1 MKEKIQK
8 VYSKVQ
14 SFISKH
20 NFLFM
25 LIIIITTVIAKTV
38 YVKLSP
44 YDSLWVFGNIYKLAT
59 GKVIYKD
66 VNIIT
71 TPFFYESGKVL
82 FNIFGKNYQS
92 LQIYNVIICTILY
105 VIIYQI
111 LRTLEIKKGVA
122 SLFTISMVVITEDFI
137 RASASYNGLATLLF
151 LVGLLIALKDRDKQT
166 SFIKQGIII
175 ALIILTNQKMA
186 AGYIISYIAYELIKN
201 INIKAKKKTQKQNI
215 KNSKLEQKQN
225 IKNFKLEQKQNI
237 KHSQLEH
244 EQENNEFNQTELV
257 IEKNKDEE
265 KESKTD
271 NSIKIKVAI
280 KLILKS
286 ALVAISICSV
296 FVLYELLSNNL
307 ENFIS
312 LCILGLK
319 DFKQNIAL
327 SNLTITY
334 LITFI
339 ITIVISVL
347 VIKNIKDEKIK
358 LNIKIMLTFATGSLV
373 LVYPIFNQYHASLAI
388 IASELLIMY
397 ALYEILKDLFDGESI
412 QKIINLVA
420 TILITVL
427 MIINV
432 SEIIRYANAR
442 ERSGIFKGAIFEDEL
457 KENVKNVDNYLIEKQ
472 KEGKNI
478 VVVSIYAM
486 FYTLDL
492 NIDNYYFDMPLRG
505 NFGKDGT
512 SKMIEKLKNLDNNTI
527 ILIDNDETKYTIY
540 QFQEELKE
548 YVKQNCKYIEQI
560 ENFDVYLKSN

>member
-8 VYSKVQ
+8 AYSKVQ

-38 YVKLSP
+38 YVKLIP

-82 FNIFGKNYQS
+82 FNFLGKNYQS

-151 LVGLLIALKDRDKQT
+151 LAGLLIALKDRDKQT

-225 IKNFKLEQKQNI
+225 IRNSKFEQK
-237 KHSQLEH
+237 L
-244 EQENNEFNQTELV
+244 ENNEFNQTELV

-280 KLILKS
+280 KSILKS

-397 ALYEILKDLFDGESI
+397 ALYEILKDLFDGDNI

-442 ERSGIFKGAIFEDEL
+442 ERSGIFKGAIFENEL

-512 SKMIEKLKNLDNNTI
+512 SGMLEKLKNLDNNTI

>member
-1 MKEKIQK
+1 MKEKLK
-8 VYSKVQ
+8 KVQ
-14 SFISKH
+14 SFIKKH
-20 NFLFM
+20 SLLFM
-25 LIIIITTVIAKTV
+25 FIIIITTVIAKTV

-71 TPFFYESGKVL
+71 TPIFYESGKVL
-82 FNIFGKNYQS
+82 LNIFGKNYQS

-122 SLFTISMVVITEDFI
+122 SLFTICMVVITEDFI

-175 ALIILTNQKMA
+175 ALIVLTNQKMA

-215 KNSKLEQKQN
+215 KNSKLEQKQ
-225 IKNFKLEQKQNI
+225 
-237 KHSQLEH
+237 
-244 EQENNEFNQTELV
+244 ENNEFNQIELV

-280 KLILKS
+280 KSILKS

-296 FVLYELLSNNL
+296 FVLYELLNNNL

-397 ALYEILKDLFDGESI
+397 ALYEILKDLFDGDNI

-442 ERSGIFKGAIFEDEL
+442 ERNGIFKGAIFEDEL

-540 QFQEELKE
+540 QFPEELKE

>member
-25 LIIIITTVIAKTV
+25 LIIIITTVVAKTV
-38 YVKLSP
+38 YVKLRP

-82 FNIFGKNYQS
+82 FNFFGENYQS

-215 KNSKLEQKQN
+215 KN
-225 IKNFKLEQKQNI
+225 FKLEQKQNI
-237 KHSQLEH
+237 INSKLEQ

-280 KLILKS
+280 KSILKS

-339 ITIVISVL
+339 ITIVISEL

-373 LVYPIFNQYHASLAI
+373 LVYPIFNEYHASLAI

-397 ALYEILKDLFDGESI
+397 TLYEILKDLFDGDSI

>member
-38 YVKLSP
+38 YVKLRP

-122 SLFTISMVVITEDFI
+122 SLFTISMVVITENFI

-225 IKNFKLEQKQNI
+225 IKNSKLEQ
-237 KHSQLEH
+237 
-244 EQENNEFNQTELV
+244 EQEDNEFNQTELV
-257 IEKNKDEE
+257 IEKDKDEE

-280 KLILKS
+280 KSILKS

-373 LVYPIFNQYHASLAI
+373 LVYPIFNEYHASLAI

-397 ALYEILKDLFDGESI
+397 ALYEILKDLFDGDSV

-512 SKMIEKLKNLDNNTI
+512 SRMIEKLKNLDNNTI

>member
-71 TPFFYESGKVL
+71 TPIFYESGKVL
-82 FNIFGKNYQS
+82 LNIFGKNYQS

-111 LRTLEIKKGVA
+111 LRTLAIKKGVA
-122 SLFTISMVVITEDFI
+122 SLFTICMVVITEDFI

-151 LVGLLIALKDRDKQT
+151 LAGLLIALKDRDKQT

-201 INIKAKKKTQKQNI
+201 INTKANKKKQKQNI
-215 KNSKLEQKQN
+215 KNSKLEQK
-225 IKNFKLEQKQNI
+225 L
-237 KHSQLEH
+237 
-244 EQENNEFNQTELV
+244 ENNELNQTELM
-257 IEKNKDEE
+257 IEKNRDEE
-265 KESKTD
+265 NESKTD

-280 KLILKS
+280 KSILKS

-373 LVYPIFNQYHASLAI
+373 LVYPIFNEYHASLAI

-397 ALYEILKDLFDGESI
+397 ALYETLKDLFDGDSI

-432 SEIIRYANAR
+432 SEIIKYANAR

-457 KENVKNVDNYLIEKQ
+457 KENIKNVDNYLIEKQ

-512 SKMIEKLKNLDNNTI
+512 FGMIEKLKNLDNNTI

-540 QFQEELKE
+540 QFPEELKE

>member
-151 LVGLLIALKDRDKQT
+151 LAGLLIALKDRDKQT

-215 KNSKLEQKQN
+215 T
-225 IKNFKLEQKQNI
+225 NFKLEQKQNI
-237 KHSQLEH
+237 KNSKLEH

-265 KESKTD
+265 KKSKTD

-280 KLILKS
+280 KSILKS

-347 VIKNIKDEKIK
+347 IIKNIKDEKIK

-397 ALYEILKDLFDGESI
+397 ALYEILKDLFDGDSV

-427 MIINV
+427 MLINV
-432 SEIIRYANAR
+432 SEIIRYTNAR

-457 KENVKNVDNYLIEKQ
+457 KENVKKVDNYLIEKQ

>member
-1 MKEKIQK
+1 MKEKTQK

-71 TPFFYESGKVL
+71 TPIFYESGKVL

-201 INIKAKKKTQKQNI
+201 INIKAKKKTQKQNT
-215 KNSKLEQKQN
+215 
-225 IKNFKLEQKQNI
+225 KNFKLEQKQNI
-237 KHSQLEH
+237 KNSKLEQK
-244 EQENNEFNQTELV
+244 QENNEFNQTELV

-280 KLILKS
+280 KSILKS

-373 LVYPIFNQYHASLAI
+373 LVYPIFNEYHASLAI

-397 ALYEILKDLFDGESI
+397 ALYEILKDLFDGDSI

>member
-14 SFISKH
+14 SFISEH

-38 YVKLSP
+38 YVKLRP

-151 LVGLLIALKDRDKQT
+151 LAGLLIALKDRDKQT

-201 INIKAKKKTQKQNI
+201 INIKAKKKK
-215 KNSKLEQKQN
+215 QKQN

-237 KHSQLEH
+237 KNSKF
-244 EQENNEFNQTELV
+244 EQKLENNEFNQTELV
-257 IEKNKDEE
+257 IEKSKDEE
-265 KESKTD
+265 KKSKTD

-280 KLILKS
+280 KSILKS

-358 LNIKIMLTFATGSLV
+358 LNIKIMLTFATGALV
-373 LVYPIFNQYHASLAI
+373 LVYPIFNEYHASLAI

-397 ALYEILKDLFDGESI
+397 ALYEILKDLFDGDSI

>member
-1 MKEKIQK
+1 
-8 VYSKVQ
+8 
-14 SFISKH
+14 
-20 NFLFM
+20 M

-38 YVKLSP
+38 YVKLRP

-59 GKVIYKD
+59 GKIIYKD

-82 FNIFGKNYQS
+82 FNIFGENYQS

-122 SLFTISMVVITEDFI
+122 SLFTICMVVITKDFI

-175 ALIILTNQKMA
+175 ALIVLTNQKMA
-186 AGYIISYIAYELIKN
+186 AGYMISYIAYELIKN
-201 INIKAKKKTQKQNI
+201 INTKAKKKKQKQNI
-215 KNSKLEQKQN
+215 KNSKLEQK
-225 IKNFKLEQKQNI
+225 L
-237 KHSQLEH
+237 
-244 EQENNEFNQTELV
+244 ENNEFNQTELV
-257 IEKNKDEE
+257 IEKNRDEE
-265 KESKTD
+265 NESKPD

-280 KLILKS
+280 KSILKS

-327 SNLTITY
+327 SNITITY

-373 LVYPIFNQYHASLAI
+373 LVYPIFNEYHASLAI

-397 ALYEILKDLFDGESI
+397 ALYEILKDLFDGDSI

-442 ERSGIFKGAIFEDEL
+442 ERNGIFKGAIFEDEL

>member
-20 NFLFM
+20 NFFFM

-38 YVKLSP
+38 YVKLRP

-59 GKVIYKD
+59 GKIIYKD

-151 LVGLLIALKDRDKQT
+151 LAGLLIALKDRDKQT

-186 AGYIISYIAYELIKN
+186 AGYIISYIVYELIKN
-201 INIKAKKKTQKQNI
+201 INIKVKKNTQKQNI

-225 IKNFKLEQKQNI
+225 IKNSKFEQK
-237 KHSQLEH
+237 L
-244 EQENNEFNQTELV
+244 ENNEFNQTELV

-271 NSIKIKVAI
+271 NSIKMKVAI
-280 KLILKS
+280 KSILKS

-347 VIKNIKDEKIK
+347 VIKNIKGEKIK

-397 ALYEILKDLFDGESI
+397 ALYEILKDLFDGDSV

-427 MIINV
+427 MLINV
-432 SEIIRYANAR
+432 SEIIRYTNAR

-457 KENVKNVDNYLIEKQ
+457 KENVKKVDNYLIEKQ

>member
-122 SLFTISMVVITEDFI
+122 SLFTICMVVITEDFI

-215 KNSKLEQKQN
+215 KNSKLEQKQ
-225 IKNFKLEQKQNI
+225 
-237 KHSQLEH
+237 
-244 EQENNEFNQTELV
+244 ENNELNQTELV

-265 KESKTD
+265 KESKTN

-280 KLILKS
+280 KSILKS

-358 LNIKIMLTFATGSLV
+358 LNIKIMLTFATGALV
-373 LVYPIFNQYHASLAI
+373 LVYPIFNEYHASLAI
-388 IASELLIMY
+388 ITSELLIMY
-397 ALYEILKDLFDGESI
+397 ALYEILKDLFDGDNI

-442 ERSGIFKGAIFEDEL
+442 ERSGIFKGAIFEEEL
-457 KENVKNVDNYLIEKQ
+457 KENIKNVDNYLIEKQ

-540 QFQEELKE
+540 QFPEELKE

>member
-20 NFLFM
+20 NFFFM

-38 YVKLSP
+38 YVKLRP

-59 GKVIYKD
+59 GKIIYKD

-201 INIKAKKKTQKQNI
+201 INIKAKKKKQKQNI
-215 KNSKLEQKQN
+215 KNSKLEH
-225 IKNFKLEQKQNI
+225 EQK
-237 KHSQLEH
+237 
-244 EQENNEFNQTELV
+244 NNEFNQTELV
-257 IEKNKDEE
+257 TEKNKDEE

-280 KLILKS
+280 KSILKS

-373 LVYPIFNQYHASLAI
+373 LVYPIFNEYHASLAI

-397 ALYEILKDLFDGESI
+397 ALYEILKDLFDGDSI

-505 NFGKDGT
+505 NFGKDGI

>member
-1 MKEKIQK
+1 MKEKLK
-8 VYSKVQ
+8 KVQ
-14 SFISKH
+14 SFIKKH
-20 NFLFM
+20 SLLFM
-25 LIIIITTVIAKTV
+25 FIIIITTVIAKTV

-71 TPFFYESGKVL
+71 TPIFYESGKVL
-82 FNIFGKNYQS
+82 LNIFGKNYQS

-175 ALIILTNQKMA
+175 ALIVLTNQKMA
-186 AGYIISYIAYELIKN
+186 VGYIISYIAYELIKN
-201 INIKAKKKTQKQNI
+201 INIKVKKNTQKQNIKHSKLEQKHNI
-215 KNSKLEQKQN
+215 KNSKLEQK
-225 IKNFKLEQKQNI
+225 
-237 KHSQLEH
+237 
-244 EQENNEFNQTELV
+244 QENNEFNQTELV
-257 IEKNKDEE
+257 IEKSRDEE
-265 KESKTD
+265 NESKPD

-280 KLILKS
+280 KSILKS

-373 LVYPIFNQYHASLAI
+373 LVYPIFNEYHASLAI

-397 ALYEILKDLFDGESI
+397 ALYEILKDLFDGDSI

-432 SEIIRYANAR
+432 SEIIKFANAR

-457 KENVKNVDNYLIEKQ
+457 KENIKNVDNYLIEKQ

-512 SKMIEKLKNLDNNTI
+512 SGMIEKLKNLDNNTI

-540 QFQEELKE
+540 QFPEELKE

>member
-71 TPFFYESGKVL
+71 TPIFYESGKVL
-82 FNIFGKNYQS
+82 LNIFGKNYQS

-137 RASASYNGLATLLF
+137 RASASYNELATLLF

-201 INIKAKKKTQKQNI
+201 INTKAKKKKQKQNI
-215 KNSKLEQKQN
+215 KNSKLEQK
-225 IKNFKLEQKQNI
+225 L
-237 KHSQLEH
+237 
-244 EQENNEFNQTELV
+244 ENNEFNQTELV
-257 IEKNKDEE
+257 IEKSRDEE
-265 KESKTD
+265 NESKID

-280 KLILKS
+280 KSILKS
-286 ALVAISICSV
+286 ALVAISICSI

-373 LVYPIFNQYHASLAI
+373 LVYPIFNEYHASLAI

-397 ALYEILKDLFDGESI
+397 ALYEILKDLFDGDSI
-412 QKIINLVA
+412 QKIIKLVA

-432 SEIIRYANAR
+432 SEIVKYEKAR
-442 ERSGIFKGAIFEDEL
+442 EKSGIFKGAIFEDEL
-457 KENVKNVDNYLIEKQ
+457 KENIKNVDNYLIEKQ

-486 FYTLDL
+486 LYTLDL

-512 SKMIEKLKNLDNNTI
+512 TGMIEKLKKLDQNTI
-527 ILIDNDETKYTIY
+527 ILIENTEKTKHTIY
-540 QFQEELKE
+540 QFPEELKE
-548 YVKQNCKYIEQI
+548 YVKQNYKYIEQI

>member
-151 LVGLLIALKDRDKQT
+151 LAGLLIALKDRDKQT

-201 INIKAKKKTQKQNI
+201 INIKAKKKKQKQNI
-215 KNSKLEQKQN
+215 ENSKLEQKQN
-225 IKNFKLEQKQNI
+225 IKNSKFEQK
-237 KHSQLEH
+237 L
-244 EQENNEFNQTELV
+244 ENNEFNQTELV

-280 KLILKS
+280 KSILKS

-347 VIKNIKDEKIK
+347 VIKNIKGEKIK

-397 ALYEILKDLFDGESI
+397 ALYEILKDLFDGDSV

-427 MIINV
+427 MLINV
-432 SEIIRYANAR
+432 SEIIRYTNAR

-478 VVVSIYAM
+478 AVVSIYAM

-492 NIDNYYFDMPLRG
+492 NIDNYYFDMPLKG
-505 NFGKDGT
+505 NFGKDGI

>member
-38 YVKLSP
+38 YVKLRP

-201 INIKAKKKTQKQNI
+201 IKAKKKK
-215 KNSKLEQKQN
+215 QKQN
-225 IKNFKLEQKQNI
+225 IKNFKLEQKQNT
-237 KHSQLEH
+237 KNSKF
-244 EQENNEFNQTELV
+244 EQKLENNEFNQTELV
-257 IEKNKDEE
+257 TEKNKDEE

-280 KLILKS
+280 KSILKS

-373 LVYPIFNQYHASLAI
+373 LVYPIFNEYHASLAI

-397 ALYEILKDLFDGESI
+397 ALYEILKDLFDGDSI

-432 SEIIRYANAR
+432 SEIIKYANVR

-512 SKMIEKLKNLDNNTI
+512 SRMIEKLKNLDNNTI

>member
-25 LIIIITTVIAKTV
+25 LIIIITTVVAKTV
-38 YVKLSP
+38 YVKLRP

-59 GKVIYKD
+59 GKIIYKD

-122 SLFTISMVVITEDFI
+122 SLFTISMVVITENFI

-201 INIKAKKKTQKQNI
+201 INIKAKKKKQKQNI

-225 IKNFKLEQKQNI
+225 IK
-237 KHSQLEH
+237 HSQLEQK
-244 EQENNEFNQTELV
+244 QENNEFNQTELV

-280 KLILKS
+280 KSILKS

-296 FVLYELLSNNL
+296 FVLYELSSNNL

-373 LVYPIFNQYHASLAI
+373 LVYPIFNEYHASLAI
-388 IASELLIMY
+388 ITSELLIMY
-397 ALYEILKDLFDGESI
+397 ALYEILKDLFDGDNI

>member
-25 LIIIITTVIAKTV
+25 LIIIITTVVAKTV
-38 YVKLSP
+38 YVKLRP

-59 GKVIYKD
+59 GKIIYKD

-122 SLFTISMVVITEDFI
+122 SLFTISMVVITENFI

-201 INIKAKKKTQKQNI
+201 INIKAKKKKQKQNI
-215 KNSKLEQKQN
+215 KNSKFEQK
-225 IKNFKLEQKQNI
+225 L
-237 KHSQLEH
+237 
-244 EQENNEFNQTELV
+244 ENNEFNQTELV
-257 IEKNKDEE
+257 TEKNKDEE

-280 KLILKS
+280 KSILKS

-373 LVYPIFNQYHASLAI
+373 LVYPIFNEYHASLAI

-397 ALYEILKDLFDGESI
+397 ALYEILKDLFDGDSI

>member
-71 TPFFYESGKVL
+71 TPIFYESGKVL
-82 FNIFGKNYQS
+82 FNFFGKNYQS

-111 LRTLEIKKGVA
+111 LRTLEIKKGAA

-225 IKNFKLEQKQNI
+225 IKNFE
-237 KHSQLEH
+237 LEH

-257 IEKNKDEE
+257 TEKNKDEE

-280 KLILKS
+280 KSILKS

-397 ALYEILKDLFDGESI
+397 ALYEILKDLFDGDNI

-442 ERSGIFKGAIFEDEL
+442 ERSGIFKGAIFENEL

-512 SKMIEKLKNLDNNTI
+512 SGMLEKLKNLDNNTI